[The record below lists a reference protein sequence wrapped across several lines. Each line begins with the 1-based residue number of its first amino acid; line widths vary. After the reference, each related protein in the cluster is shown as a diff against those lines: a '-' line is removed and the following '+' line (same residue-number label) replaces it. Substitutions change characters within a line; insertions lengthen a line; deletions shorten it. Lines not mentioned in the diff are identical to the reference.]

1 MGTTQYADVSPNLE
15 LPLPLDVIHP
25 ERSRWTPNQLR
36 YLTSTV
42 VAELMAPLL
51 DMLQF
56 VPDQRW
62 WARLALTGGVELW
75 LLSWMP
81 GQGTKPHDHGGASGA
96 FTVLLGQLTEDYRG
110 RDGSIRTRSC
120 LAGATFG
127 FGPQW
132 SHQLRNLGALDA
144 ASVHAYSP
152 PLRPI
157 KEYASLDAWPA
168 R

>member
-1 MGTTQYADVSPNLE
+1 MWTTQYADVSPNLDP
-15 LPLPLDVIHP
+15 PLPPDVICP
-25 ERSRWTPNQLR
+25 ERSRWTSNQLR
-36 YLTSTV
+36 HLTSTV
-42 VAELMAPLL
+42 VAGLAVPLL

-56 VPDQRW
+56 VSDQRW
-62 WARLALTGGVELW
+62 WASLALTGGVELW

-96 FTVLLGQLTEDYRG
+96 FTVLLGQLTEDYRR
-110 RDGSIRTRSC
+110 RDGSIRARSC

-127 FGPQW
+127 FGPHW
-132 SHQLRNLGALDA
+132 SHQLRNLEALNA

-157 KEYASLDAWPA
+157 REYANLDSWPA